1 MEPQNIMLADG
12 SVIQD
17 ARIYNRE
24 DTSDNYTL
32 YTLGETEIN
41 RALLSDKSKLPIL
54 SPDRTGD
61 FDIKMIEGLMEK
73 WQEPFATL
81 SPNTLTFNNFTGYY
95 TQFTG
100 SIASKGNEY
109 RTLAD
114 NQQAMAG
121 SIQEKRSG
129 VTGVSS
135 DEELTY
141 LIKFQQAY
149 NASARYINVIDEMLE
164 HVIERLG

>member
-1 MEPQNIMLADG
+1 MWIWDW
-12 SVIQD
+12 

-24 DTSDNYTL
+24 DTGDNYTL

-135 DEELTY
+135 VQRICKIYQRYRRDAGARNRKTRIRGCDGC
-141 LIKFQQAY
+141 LIHF
-149 NASARYINVIDEMLE
+149 SD
-164 HVIERLG
+164 